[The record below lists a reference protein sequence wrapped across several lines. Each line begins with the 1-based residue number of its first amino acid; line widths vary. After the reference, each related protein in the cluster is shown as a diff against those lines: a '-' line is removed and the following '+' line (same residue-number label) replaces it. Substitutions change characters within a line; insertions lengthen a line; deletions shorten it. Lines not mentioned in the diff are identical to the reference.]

1 MGRDSNPRYAFDVNT
16 LSRVLIV
23 HTRDW
28 VRKYVVAL
36 ASAPEASHVSVA
48 SRYQPRR
55 GAEGCTP
62 GDVGQDV
69 VRFAA
74 RLASRALRALA
85 QQRTGASRWP
95 HGSPVRVGTGRA
107 RCHFASTRRAFGTD
121 HYASLARG
129 RNRLHES
136 AHRIAVT
143 HALAAASFAWGN
155 WRQASGV
162 ASFCHA
168 PKAAGAPAGAVV
180 TEPTTA

>member
-28 VRKYVVAL
+28 VREYVVAL

-62 GDVGQDV
+62 GEVGQDL

-74 RLASRALRALA
+74 RLASRAPRALA
-85 QQRTGASRWP
+85 PQRTGASRSP
-95 HGSPVRVGTGRA
+95 RRSPVRVGTGRPPCIRHRPGHRNGHQKPVA
-107 RCHFASTRRAFGTD
+107 RCVNSGFASATRPDFGQPRPLVRPREPHCAPHLID
-121 HYASLARG
+121 RRRQELAER
-129 RNRLHES
+129 R
-136 AHRIAVT
+136 
-143 HALAAASFAWGN
+143 
-155 WRQASGV
+155 
-162 ASFCHA
+162 
-168 PKAAGAPAGAVV
+168 
-180 TEPTTA
+180 